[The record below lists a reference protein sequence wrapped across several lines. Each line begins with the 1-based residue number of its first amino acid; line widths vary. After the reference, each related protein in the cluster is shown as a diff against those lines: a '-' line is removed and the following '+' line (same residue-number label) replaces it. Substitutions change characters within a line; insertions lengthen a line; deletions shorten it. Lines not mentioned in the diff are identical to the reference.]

1 MYSASDIIQINARIS
16 PAGFGL
22 ANFASAMIVGLG
34 TEVENVPAVVLD
46 TYKTYSTIQAVAAD
60 FPDTTET
67 YKEAAKWLGGT
78 PKMRSLRIWMTDKL
92 DATITATLNK
102 ARNKGWWYWTVLTAS
117 QYTTEATVLAA
128 ADWCEQ
134 NASMLINNQT
144 GAAATA
150 IRTEATTTD
159 IASKLT
165 TLGYRHV
172 YTAAHATDASAG
184 TALAK
189 HFAAVNYSADLSTI
203 TGEFKKSPGVA
214 AEDLTGS
221 EIAAMEKDTKKV
233 TFYAGVELQGSTDQ
247 GRWLNTT
254 THSTYGEFIDDVVNL
269 DAFINTLTVA
279 LYNGLANVTT
289 KLAQTPSG
297 MAVLLSHARRVCN
310 QYVNNGYLGPRNY
323 IDPDTGEEGKYTIG
337 YEILTQPEDILDISP
352 EDRNARLSAPIRIRL
367 FRAGAIHKAV
377 VDLSVY

>member
-1 MYSASDIIQINARIS
+1 MYPASDIIQINARIS
-16 PAGFGL
+16 PAGLGL
-22 ANFASAMIVGLG
+22 ANFASAMIFANSAETGSL
-34 TEVENVPAVVLD
+34 TKNQ
-46 TYKTYSTIQAVAAD
+46 YKTYNTIQAVAAD
-60 FPDTTET
+60 YAEGTET
-67 YKEAAKWLGGT
+67 YAAAAKWLGGT
-78 PKMRSLRIWMTDKL
+78 PKMRSLKIWATDSA
-92 DATITATLNK
+92 DASLTVTLNK
-102 ARNKGWWYWTVLTAS
+102 ARNVVWWYWTILTATD
-117 QYTTEATVLAA
+117 YAAIAKVLQTAQ
-128 ADWCEQ
+128 WCEE
-134 NASMLINNQT
+134 NASMFVNTQT
-144 GAAATA
+144 GASCAA
-150 IRTEATTTD
+150 IRDENINTD
-159 IASKLT
+159 IASQLT

-247 GRWLNTT
+247 GRWLNTV

-289 KLAQTPSG
+289 KLAQTPAG

-352 EDRNARLSAPIRIRL
+352 EDRNARLAAPIRIRL
-367 FRAGAIHKAV
+367 FRAGAIHKAI
-377 VDLSVY
+377 VDLDVY